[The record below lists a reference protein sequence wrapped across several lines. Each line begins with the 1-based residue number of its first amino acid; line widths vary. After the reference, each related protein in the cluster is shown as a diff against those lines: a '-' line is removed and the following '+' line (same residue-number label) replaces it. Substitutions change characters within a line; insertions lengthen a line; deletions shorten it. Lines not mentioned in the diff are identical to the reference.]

1 MDHHFHK
8 YKVQSRESFDLP
20 CNVVPQLRH
29 ITDQPIISLQ
39 FVSRY
44 CHSCDSKL
52 CGEILYLIQPI
63 VRYGLLSSLCMQNS
77 PIVIY
82 RQITE
87 VSSNEINKALV
98 QKQYIMC
105 DGEQMNVHVKESLG
119 ELSILTNKLKTRAE
133 AKCVNIQQVFH
144 NY

>member
-29 ITDQPIISLQ
+29 ITDPPIISLQ

-44 CHSCDSKL
+44 SHSCDSKL
-52 CGEILYLIQPI
+52 CEEILYLIQPI

-87 VSSNEINKALV
+87 VSSNNEINKASV
-98 QKQYIMC
+98 EKQYIMC
-105 DGEQMNVHVKESLG
+105 DGELMIVHVKESLG
-119 ELSILTNKLKTRAE
+119 EFSILTNKLKTRTE
-133 AKCVNIQQVFH
+133 AKCVNIQ
-144 NY
+144 